1 MASLTVELLI
11 KTLQIEKKTGLLT
24 EWLLS
29 FQLDSVLFNLERSSA
44 RGISKIKN
52 TDQLKQVLDS
62 CLDMMSQEL
71 INGVTDQGPDSQKF
85 LTQT

>member
-1 MASLTVELLI
+1 VYYSIWNA
-11 KTLQIEKKTGLLT
+11 LQHVVYR
-24 EWLLS
+24 
-29 FQLDSVLFNLERSSA
+29 Q
-44 RGISKIKN
+44 KIKN